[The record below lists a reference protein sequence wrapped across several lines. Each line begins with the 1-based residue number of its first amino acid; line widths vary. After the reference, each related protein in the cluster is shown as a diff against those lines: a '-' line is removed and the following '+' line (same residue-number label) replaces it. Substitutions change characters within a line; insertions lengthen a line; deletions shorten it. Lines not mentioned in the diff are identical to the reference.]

1 MRRPVL
7 DEKSR
12 TGHYVRADP
21 ASEVFLQADSV
32 STSCALVKHGAI
44 LFADVIGKLN
54 AADTLTADYSK
65 NVWQTCIRNR
75 ARRPAPGSQAQ
86 EEVHSLVA
94 HSTRSDH
101 EIAAWRP
108 NTLTDQ
114 ATVTGVRV
122 IIPMSVTVAV
132 AAIPI
137 RAGADADART

>member
-1 MRRPVL
+1 MP
-7 DEKSR
+7 
-12 TGHYVRADP
+12 P
-21 ASEVFLQADSV
+21 
-32 STSCALVKHGAI
+32 
-44 LFADVIGKLN
+44 
-54 AADTLTADYSK
+54 DTVTADYSK
-65 NVWQTCIRNR
+65 NVWRTCNRNR

-86 EEVHSLVA
+86 QEVHSLVA
-94 HSTRSDH
+94 HSTRSDD